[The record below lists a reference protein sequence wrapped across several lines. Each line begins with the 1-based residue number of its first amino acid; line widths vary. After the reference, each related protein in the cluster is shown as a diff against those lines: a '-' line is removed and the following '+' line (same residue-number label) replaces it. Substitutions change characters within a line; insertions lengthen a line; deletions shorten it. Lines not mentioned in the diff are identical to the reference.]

1 MRRNFLTAF
10 SLGGFLIVVA
20 EVANGQSLFYQ
31 GKTITVIAGT
41 EPGGTLDMRI
51 KSLTHFIKKYVPGGP
66 RLSRNTCL
74 ARGDERQPTIFTG

>member
-20 EVANGQSLFYQ
+20 EVANGQSPFYQ

-41 EPGGTLDMRI
+41 EPGGDHSAHAGHRW
-51 KSLTHFIKKYVPGGP
+51 GG
-66 RLSRNTCL
+66 
-74 ARGDERQPTIFTG
+74 GVWEEEWW